1 MILGFEEQTV
11 ALTEYESTTLLP
23 AIIKGLESKVG
34 KENAITNH
42 RMLAGL
48 RAHGYKSLSEVRV
61 RKIIN
66 HIRVKGI
73 IRNLI
78 ASNKGYWIENNI
90 EERKRYITSV
100 MQRAQAMMAILNS
113 IDES

>member
-1 MILGFEEQTV
+1 MILGFEHETEP
-11 ALTEYESTTLLP
+11 LTEYESTTLLP
-23 AIIKGLESKVG
+23 AIIKGLENKVG

-42 RMLAGL
+42 RMIAGL
-48 RAHGYKSLSEVRV
+48 RTHGYKGLSEVRI

-78 ASNKGYWIENNI
+78 ASNKGYWIESNRD
-90 EERKRYITSV
+90 ERIRYITSV
-100 MQRAQAMMAILNS
+100 KQRAQAMIAILNS
-113 IDES
+113 IDV